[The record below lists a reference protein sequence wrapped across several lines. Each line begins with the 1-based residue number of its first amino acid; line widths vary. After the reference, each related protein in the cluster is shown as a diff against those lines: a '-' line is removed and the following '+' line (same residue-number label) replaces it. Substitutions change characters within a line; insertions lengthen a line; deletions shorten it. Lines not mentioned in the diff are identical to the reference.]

1 MTTLA
6 ESHAWCKSLSRRT
19 AGNFYFS
26 FLTLPAEC
34 FRDMCALYAFM
45 RISDDLGDDTSVPL
59 AERAAR
65 LLEWRADLDRA
76 LRGETVDHPVYPA
89 LMQMMERHRVP
100 PEYLFAVIDGVRMD
114 LEPAGFETVDDL
126 MNYCYHVAGAVGLC
140 CIHVWGFHDERAVDL
155 AIDCGRAFQLT
166 NILRD
171 LGEDVRVGRVYLPRE
186 DLRRFG
192 YSERDLAEHRCDER
206 FAKLMQFEVERA
218 KGYYCR
224 ARQLYS
230 YLDPPGRPIYAAML
244 QIYGGL
250 LQGIERCR
258 YDVFRRRVRLSRA
271 RKLLISANAL
281 VRHRW
286 LAGTNGRKV

>member
-6 ESHAWCKSLSRRT
+6 DSYAWCKSLSRRT

-26 FLTLPAEC
+26 FLTLPGDR

-45 RISDDLGDDTSVPL
+45 RITDDLGDDLEVPL

-65 LLEWRADLDRA
+65 LLEWRADLHRA
-76 LRGETVDHPVYPA
+76 LAGENVDHPVYPA
-89 LMQMMERHRVP
+89 LLEMIQRHGVP

-114 LEPAGFETVDDL
+114 LEPAAIETFDEL
-126 MNYCYHVAGAVGLC
+126 LHYCYHVAGAVGLC
-140 CIHVWGFHDERAVDL
+140 CIHVWGFHDARAVDL

-171 LGEDVRVGRVYLPRE
+171 LGEDIAAGRVYLPEE
-186 DLRRFG
+186 DLRRFD
-192 YSERDLAEHRCDER
+192 YSRRDLAARCCDER
-206 FAKLMQFEVERA
+206 FLRLMEFEVDRA
-218 KGYYCR
+218 KEYYAR
-224 ARQLYS
+224 AQQLYG

-250 LQGIERCR
+250 LHEIERRR
-258 YDVFRRRVRLSRA
+258 YNVFRRRVNLPRW
-271 RKLLISANAL
+271 RKLLISANAI

-286 LAGTNGRKV
+286 LVGAGGRHL